1 MTPCLESWTT
11 ATSGISALQLQRQL
25 GLKRYETSW
34 TILHK
39 LRRAMVNPERE
50 PLTGVVEVDESIAAG
65 AIVRTDGRSGYKRLA
80 RLGFDHQPRSQR
92 AHHLLGE
99 DPDGILPRVHRVISH
114 LKTWLQDTHRGV
126 SDEYLQVYLEF
137 TFRFNRRR
145 TPMAAFQRVLGLG
158 SQQEPT
164 THEEILAEGPAA
176 ARRAAELN
184 G

>member
-1 MTPCLESWTT
+1 MS
-11 ATSGISALQLQRQL
+11 AVRSASTSSGRWVLMS
-25 GLKRYETSW
+25 
-34 TILHK
+34 
-39 LRRAMVNPERE
+39 MVPYTCPRPNAKSS
-50 PLTGVVEVDESIAAG
+50 T
-65 AIVRTDGRSGYKRLA
+65 
-80 RLGFDHQPRSQR
+80 PRSQR

-99 DPDGILPRVHRVISH
+99 DPDEILPRVHRVISH
-114 LKTWLQDTHRGV
+114 LKTWLQGTHRGV
-126 SDEYLQVYLEF
+126 SEEHLQVYLDEF

-164 THEEILAEGPAA
+164 TRAEILAEGPAT